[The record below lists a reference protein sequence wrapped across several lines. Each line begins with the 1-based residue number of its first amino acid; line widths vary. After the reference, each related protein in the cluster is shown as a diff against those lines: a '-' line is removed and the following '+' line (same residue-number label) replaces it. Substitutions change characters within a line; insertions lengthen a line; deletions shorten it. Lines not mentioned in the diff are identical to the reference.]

1 MEITTSSGIA
11 ILRKLISAAGWHS
24 NRHRLIEA
32 VPHMSD
38 NLSPDDLITT
48 LNNLA
53 LPIQST
59 HCRLQDIS
67 AQDCPAL
74 FLDRTGEVLAVLDA
88 DADRLLLCQLD
99 QDVPK
104 WTKRERR
111 YGRLVRMDRYGI
123 SKQIETFQSFAKV
136 TRQFRSVIP
145 WLALT
150 SLMTNMMGLATPLL
164 IMVIYDRIIPAG
176 SVNLI
181 WSLALAVVIVVACDA
196 SFRCARTA
204 SIAYM
209 GRELEQKL
217 GLALFRKLLAL
228 PANQIQQAE
237 VEQQIT
243 RFRQFEGLRDV
254 FTGQILTTL
263 LDLPFT
269 LIFLLVL
276 FFLSPP
282 VAMLIT
288 VLMVIF
294 VIATIVTLPKQK
306 ALNQAAS
313 KHKAS
318 LQSHVYETI
327 KNQQSIQRLGLIEY
341 WAQQN
346 TALCGE
352 ASKATRMA
360 GQFQLVSQSFGQSLM
375 SIAGIGAIMLSTLD
389 AMNGSMTF
397 GALIAVMSLVWKTL
411 TPLQAIYSN
420 APQIAGFLVS
430 KAQSDRVLGLPEEPM
445 RGAMQTHQKQFD
457 GTISFAG
464 VTHRYDGAI
473 AYALSQ
479 VSLDIEAGDF
489 VLIGGANS
497 SGKSTLLNLMCGLY
511 KPVSG
516 SIHLDGIDLRQ
527 VPVDDL
533 RQSVSYIQPNAEF
546 FYGTVFQNFRLATP
560 TITEAEVEAAI
571 SKMGLSEDVR
581 TMPEGIHTRLSE
593 AYRATLSDG
602 FLAALSLARGLARPG
617 SVLLLNDP
625 TNALDDSHKA
635 ALARC
640 LRDLKGQ
647 TTILLASQDPV
658 HMEIA
663 NRFVYLDRG
672 RVILND
678 KSAAGFRKFA
688 ALSVKTRGG

>member
-1 MEITTSSGIA
+1 MEISTPSGIA

-24 NRHRLIEA
+24 NQDRLIEA

-38 NLSPDDLITT
+38 RLSSDDLVAT

-53 LPIQST
+53 LPIQSID
-59 HCRLQDIS
+59 CRLQDIGPK
-67 AQDCPAL
+67 DCPAL
-74 FLDRTGEVLAVLDA
+74 FLDGSGSVFAILEAES
-88 DADRLLLCQLD
+88 DRLLLCELD

-104 WTKRERR
+104 WTARERR
-111 YGRLVRMDRYGI
+111 YGRLVRLDRYGI
-123 SKQIETFQSFAKV
+123 SKQIDTFQSFAKV
-136 TRQFRSVIP
+136 TREFRSVIP

-150 SLMTNMMGLATPLL
+150 SLMTNLMGLATPLL
-164 IMVIYDRIIPAG
+164 IMVIYDRIIPSG

-181 WSLALAVVIVVACDA
+181 WSLALAVVLVVACDA
-196 SFRCARTA
+196 SFRYARTA

-209 GRELEQKL
+209 GREMEQKL

-228 PANQIQQAE
+228 PANQIQHAE

-243 RFRQFEGLRDV
+243 RFRQFESLRDV
-254 FTGQILTTL
+254 FTGQVLTTL

-269 LIFLLVL
+269 LLFLLVL
-276 FFLSPP
+276 FLLSPL
-282 VAMLIT
+282 VATLIA
-288 VLMVIF
+288 VLMAIF
-294 VIATIVTLPKQK
+294 VIATIITLPKQK
-306 ALNQAAS
+306 VLNQVAS

-327 KNQQSIQRLGLIEY
+327 KNQASIQRLGLIDY

-346 TALCGE
+346 LVLNSDA
-352 ASKATRMA
+352 AIATRRA
-360 GQFQLVSQSFGQSLM
+360 GQFQLVSQGFGQSLM
-375 SIAGIGAIMLSTLD
+375 SVAGIGAIMLSTLD

-430 KAQSDRVLGLPEEPM
+430 KKQSDRVLGLAEETT
-445 RGAMQTHQKQFD
+445 RGAMQTHQKKFN

-479 VSLDIEAGDF
+479 MSLDIEAGDF

-497 SGKSTLLNLMCGLY
+497 SGKSTLLNLICGLY
-511 KPVSG
+511 KPFSG

-533 RQSVSYIQPNAEF
+533 RQSISYVEPNVEF
-546 FYGTVFQNFRLATP
+546 FYGTIFQNFRLAIP
-560 TITEAEVEAAI
+560 SITEREVEAAI
-571 SKMGLSEDVR
+571 ASMGLSEDVR

-625 TNALDDSHKA
+625 TNALDDGHKA
-635 ALARC
+635 ALAKC

-647 TTILLASQDPV
+647 RTILLASQDPV

-663 NRFVYLDRG
+663 NRFLYLDRG
-672 RVILND
+672 RLILND
-678 KSAAGFRKFA
+678 KSSSGFRKFA
-688 ALSVKTRGG
+688 ALSVKSRGK